1 VAAKETA
8 ETNVRE
14 IVIAVTETAL
24 KKSGFCHLN
33 LPFV

>member
-24 KKSGFCHLN
+24 KKYLIIF
-33 LPFV
+33 PPIFF